1 MAFFYVVFRDIQYFA
16 EMGNFYTDDALSG
29 TSMYKKPMNKYNSHA
44 LTSWAVEERPR
55 EKVMANGIQHLSDSE
70 LLAIL
75 LGSGTRNQTA
85 VELARIILQGSG
97 NSLMELGRKSIG
109 ELVRIKGVGPAK
121 AITLLAAM
129 ELGRRRTGM
138 NHMEKISVK
147 SSETVF
153 KLFHPLLG
161 DLEHEEFWLLMLN
174 RANRVLGRYKV
185 SQGGLSGTVID
196 TRIILKK
203 ALDNLASSIVV
214 CHNHPSGNMQPSDA
228 DVKITGK
235 LKKAAEMLEIKLL
248 DHVIIADKSY
258 FSFAD
263 EGLIS

>member
-1 MAFFYVVFRDIQYFA
+1 MNRY
-16 EMGNFYTDDALSG
+16 NSLALS
-29 TSMYKKPMNKYNSHA
+29 T
-44 LTSWAVEERPR
+44 WAVEERPR
-55 EKVMANGIQHLSDSE
+55 EKVLANGVQYLSDAE

-75 LGSGTRNQTA
+75 LGSGTKNMTV
-85 VELARIILQGSG
+85 VELARQILKDAG
-97 NSLMELGRKSIG
+97 NNLQLLGRMGIE
-109 ELVRIKGVGPAK
+109 ELLRIKGVGPAK
-121 AITLLAAM
+121 AITVLAAL
-129 ELGRRRTGM
+129 ELGRRRSGLQ
-138 NHMEKISVK
+138 HPEKIPVK
-147 SSETVF
+147 SSETVYR
-153 KLFHPLLG
+153 LFLPLLG

-203 ALDNLASSIVV
+203 ALDNLASSIIV
-214 CHNHPSGNMQPSDA
+214 CHNHPSGNKQPSDA
-228 DVKITGK
+228 DVKITEK

-263 EGLIS
+263 EGLIN

>member
-1 MAFFYVVFRDIQYFA
+1 MMHIRAHQWVKRI
-16 EMGNFYTDDALSG
+16 
-29 TSMYKKPMNKYNSHA
+29 MNTYISHA
-44 LTSWAVEERPR
+44 LTTWAVEERPR
-55 EKVMANGIQHLSDSE
+55 EKVMANGIQYLSDVE

-75 LGSGTRNQTA
+75 LGSGTRNQTP
-85 VELARIILQGSG
+85 VELARTILKGAD
-97 NSLMELGRKSIG
+97 NSLQELGRQSIS
-109 ELVRIKGVGPAK
+109 ELVRIKGVGPVK

-129 ELGRRRTGM
+129 ELGRRRAGM
-138 NHMEKISVK
+138 QHAEKLPVK
-147 SSETVF
+147 SSQTVF

-161 DLEHEEFWLLMLN
+161 DLDHEEFWLLMLN

-203 ALDNLASSIVV
+203 ALDNLASSIIV
-214 CHNHPSGNMQPSDA
+214 CHNHPSGNMQPSEA

>member
-1 MAFFYVVFRDIQYFA
+1 
-16 EMGNFYTDDALSG
+16 
-29 TSMYKKPMNKYNSHA
+29 MNKYNSQA

-55 EKVMANGIQHLSDSE
+55 EKVMANGIQYLSNAE
-70 LLAIL
+70 LIAIL
-75 LGSGTRNQTA
+75 LGSGTRHMTA
-85 VELARIILQGSG
+85 VELARQILKEAG
-97 NSLMELGRKSIG
+97 NSLQELGRKGIG

-121 AITLLAAM
+121 ATSILAAL
-129 ELGRRRTGM
+129 ELGRRRAGM
-138 NHMEKISVK
+138 QYSEKIPVK
-147 SSETVF
+147 SSETVYR
-153 KLFHPLLG
+153 LFHPLMG

-174 RANRVLGRYKV
+174 RANRILGRFKV

-203 ALDNLASSIVV
+203 ALDNLASSIIV
-214 CHNHPSGNMQPSDA
+214 CHNHPSGNKQPSDA
-228 DVKITGK
+228 DVKITEK

-263 EGLIS
+263 EGLIN

>member
-1 MAFFYVVFRDIQYFA
+1 
-16 EMGNFYTDDALSG
+16 
-29 TSMYKKPMNKYNSHA
+29 
-44 LTSWAVEERPR
+44 
-55 EKVMANGIQHLSDSE
+55 

-75 LGSGTRNQTA
+75 LGSGTKNMDA
-85 VELARIILQGSG
+85 VELARLILKGAG
-97 NSLMELGRKSIG
+97 NTLQQLGRQGIG
-109 ELVRIKGVGPAK
+109 DLVRIKGVGPAK

-129 ELGRRRTGM
+129 ELGRRRAGM
-138 NHMEKISVK
+138 QHPEKIPVK

-153 KLFHPLLG
+153 NLFHPIMG
-161 DLEHEEFWLLMLN
+161 DLEYEEFWLLMLN
-174 RANRVLGRYKV
+174 RANRVLGRFKV

-203 ALDNLASSIVV
+203 ALDNLASSIIV
-214 CHNHPSGNMQPSDA
+214 CHNHPSGNKQPSDA
-228 DVKITGK
+228 DVKITEK

-263 EGLIS
+263 EGLVI

>member
-1 MAFFYVVFRDIQYFA
+1 
-16 EMGNFYTDDALSG
+16 
-29 TSMYKKPMNKYNSHA
+29 MNRYNSHA

-55 EKVMANGIQHLSDSE
+55 EKVMANGVQYLSDTE

-75 LGSGTRNQTA
+75 LGSGTKNITA
-85 VELARIILQGSG
+85 VELARLILLRSG
-97 NSLMELGRKSIG
+97 NNLQQLGRQSISD
-109 ELVRIKGVGPAK
+109 LVKIKGVGPAK
-121 AITLLAAM
+121 AITLLAAL
-129 ELGRRRTGM
+129 ELGRRRAGLQ
-138 NHMEKISVK
+138 HSEKTPVK
-147 SSETVF
+147 SSRTVYN
-153 KLFHPLLG
+153 LFYPLLG

-203 ALDNLASSIVV
+203 ALDNLASSIIV
-214 CHNHPSGNMQPSDA
+214 CHNHPSGNKQPSDA
-228 DVKITGK
+228 DVKITEK
-235 LKKAAEMLEIKLL
+235 LKKASEMLEIKLL

-263 EGLIS
+263 EGLII

>member
-1 MAFFYVVFRDIQYFA
+1 
-16 EMGNFYTDDALSG
+16 
-29 TSMYKKPMNKYNSHA
+29 MNTYNSQA
-44 LTSWAVEERPR
+44 LTTWAVEERPR
-55 EKVMANGIQHLSDSE
+55 EKVMANGVQYLSDAE

-75 LGSGTRNQTA
+75 LGSGTKNITA
-85 VELARIILQGSG
+85 VELARQILKGAG
-97 NSLMELGRKSIG
+97 NSLQLLGRKGIG

-121 AITLLAAM
+121 AITILAAL
-129 ELGRRRTGM
+129 ELGRRRAGM
-138 NHMEKISVK
+138 QHTDKIPVK
-147 SSETVF
+147 SSETVY
-153 KLFHPLLG
+153 KLFHPLMG

-174 RANRVLGRYKV
+174 RANRVLGRFKV

-203 ALDNLASSIVV
+203 ALDNLASSIIV
-214 CHNHPSGNMQPSDA
+214 CHNHPSGNKQPSDA
-228 DVKITGK
+228 DLKITEK

-263 EGLIS
+263 EGLIN

>member
-1 MAFFYVVFRDIQYFA
+1 MNQYRSI
-16 EMGNFYTDDALSG
+16 NLKTWS
-29 TSMYKKPMNKYNSHA
+29 
-44 LTSWAVEERPR
+44 VEERPR
-55 EKVMANGIQHLSDSE
+55 EKVIANGVQYLSDSE

-75 LGSGTRNQTA
+75 LGSGTRNMTA
-85 VELARIILQGSG
+85 VELARQVLHKSG
-97 NSLMELGRKSIG
+97 NSLHELGRQKLSD
-109 ELVRIKGVGPAK
+109 LVAIKGIGPAK

-129 ELGRRRTGM
+129 ELGRRRTSTQQT
-138 NHMEKISVK
+138 ERIPVK

-153 KLFHPLLG
+153 KLFHPILG
-161 DLEHEEFWLLMLN
+161 DLDHEEFWLLMLN
-174 RANRVLGRYKV
+174 RANRVLGRFKV

-214 CHNHPSGNMQPSDA
+214 CHNHPSGNNQPSDA
-228 DVKITGK
+228 DVKITEK
-235 LKKAAEMLEIKLL
+235 LKKAAAMVEIKLI

-263 EGLIS
+263 EGLIA

>member
-1 MAFFYVVFRDIQYFA
+1 MNQYRS
-16 EMGNFYTDDALSG
+16 NNLKTWS
-29 TSMYKKPMNKYNSHA
+29 
-44 LTSWAVEERPR
+44 VEDRPR
-55 EKVMANGIQHLSDSE
+55 EKVIANGVQYLSDSE

-75 LGSGTRNQTA
+75 LGSGTRNMTV
-85 VELARIILQGSG
+85 VELARQVLHKSG
-97 NSLMELGRKSIG
+97 NSLHELGRQTISD
-109 ELVRIKGVGPAK
+109 LVAIKGIGPAK

-129 ELGRRRTGM
+129 ELGRRRGATQQT
-138 NHMEKISVK
+138 ERIPVK

-153 KLFHPLLG
+153 KLFHPILG
-161 DLEHEEFWLLMLN
+161 DLDHEEFWLLMLN
-174 RANRVLGRYKV
+174 RANRVLGRFKV

-214 CHNHPSGNMQPSDA
+214 CHNHPSGNNQPSDA
-228 DVKITGK
+228 DVKITEK

-263 EGLIS
+263 EGLIA

>member
-1 MAFFYVVFRDIQYFA
+1 
-16 EMGNFYTDDALSG
+16 
-29 TSMYKKPMNKYNSHA
+29 MNTYNSQA
-44 LTSWAVEERPR
+44 LTTWAVEERPR
-55 EKVMANGIQHLSDSE
+55 EKVMANGVQYLSDSE

-75 LGSGTRNQTA
+75 LGSGTKHITA
-85 VELARIILQGSG
+85 VELARQILKEAG
-97 NSLMELGRKSIG
+97 NSLQELGRKGIG

-121 AITLLAAM
+121 ATSILAAL
-129 ELGRRRTGM
+129 ELGRRRAGM
-138 NHMEKISVK
+138 QYSEKIPVK
-147 SSETVF
+147 SSETVYR
-153 KLFHPLLG
+153 LFHPLMG

-174 RANRVLGRYKV
+174 RANRILGRFKV

-203 ALDNLASSIVV
+203 ALDNLASSIIV
-214 CHNHPSGNMQPSDA
+214 CHNHPSGNKQPSDA
-228 DVKITGK
+228 DVKITEK

-263 EGLIS
+263 EGLIN

>member
-1 MAFFYVVFRDIQYFA
+1 
-16 EMGNFYTDDALSG
+16 MGT
-29 TSMYKKPMNKYNSHA
+29 YNSHA
-44 LTSWAVEERPR
+44 LTTWAVEERPR
-55 EKVMANGIQHLSDSE
+55 EKVLANGIQYLSDVE

-85 VELARIILQGSG
+85 VELARIILKGAE
-97 NSLMELGRKSIG
+97 NSLQELGRQSIS
-109 ELVRIKGVGPAK
+109 ELVRIKGVGPVK

-129 ELGRRRTGM
+129 ELGRRRAGM
-138 NHMEKISVK
+138 QHAEKLPVK
-147 SSETVF
+147 SSQTVF

-161 DLEHEEFWLLMLN
+161 DLDHEEFWLLMLN

-203 ALDNLASSIVV
+203 ALDNLASSIIV
-214 CHNHPSGNMQPSDA
+214 CHNHPSGNKQPSDA
-228 DVKITGK
+228 DIKITEK

-263 EGLIS
+263 EGLIN

>member
-1 MAFFYVVFRDIQYFA
+1 
-16 EMGNFYTDDALSG
+16 
-29 TSMYKKPMNKYNSHA
+29 MNKYNSHA
-44 LTSWAVEERPR
+44 LTTWAVEERPR
-55 EKVMANGIQHLSDSE
+55 EKVMANGVQYLSNSE

-75 LGSGTRNQTA
+75 LGSGTKNMTA
-85 VELARIILQGSG
+85 VELARLVLQGAG
-97 NSLMELGRKSIG
+97 NNLHNLGRQGLS
-109 ELVRIKGVGPAK
+109 ELIRIKGIGPAK
-121 AITLLAAM
+121 AITLLAAL
-129 ELGRRRTGM
+129 ELGRRRAGM
-138 NHMEKISVK
+138 TQPEKIPVK

-153 KLFHPLLG
+153 SLFHPLLG

-174 RANRVLGRYKV
+174 RANRVLGRHKI

-203 ALDNLASSIVV
+203 ALDNLASSIIV
-214 CHNHPSGNMQPSDA
+214 CHNHPSGNNQPSDA
-228 DVKITGK
+228 DVKITEK

-263 EGLIS
+263 EGLVI

>member
-1 MAFFYVVFRDIQYFA
+1 
-16 EMGNFYTDDALSG
+16 
-29 TSMYKKPMNKYNSHA
+29 MNKYISKS
-44 LTSWAVEERPR
+44 LSTWAVEERPR
-55 EKVMANGIQHLSDSE
+55 EKVLSNGVQYLSDAE

-75 LGSGTRNQTA
+75 LGSGTKHMTA
-85 VELARIILQGSG
+85 VELARLILKDAG
-97 NSLMELGRKSIG
+97 NNLQLLGRMGIE

-121 AITLLAAM
+121 AITILGAL
-129 ELGRRRTGM
+129 ELGRRRSGLQLP
-138 NHMEKISVK
+138 EKIPVK
-147 SSETVF
+147 SSETVYR
-153 KLFHPLLG
+153 LFHPLMG

-174 RANRVLGRYKV
+174 RANRVLGRFKV

-203 ALDNLASSIVV
+203 ALDNLASSIIV
-214 CHNHPSGNMQPSDA
+214 CHNHPSGNKQPSDA
-228 DVKITGK
+228 DVKITEK

-263 EGLIS
+263 EGLINLEHHDFG

>member
-1 MAFFYVVFRDIQYFA
+1 
-16 EMGNFYTDDALSG
+16 
-29 TSMYKKPMNKYNSHA
+29 MNKYNSRA
-44 LTSWAVEERPR
+44 LTTWAVEERPR
-55 EKVMANGIQHLSDSE
+55 EKVMANGIQYLSNAE

-75 LGSGTRNQTA
+75 LGSGTRQMTA
-85 VELARIILQGSG
+85 VELARQILLDAG
-97 NSLMELGRKSIG
+97 NNLQELGRQGVG

-121 AITLLAAM
+121 ATSILAAM
-129 ELGRRRTGM
+129 ELGRRRAGVQ
-138 NHMEKISVK
+138 HSEKVAVK
-147 SSETVF
+147 SSETVY
-153 KLFHPLLG
+153 KLFHPLMG

-174 RANRVLGRYKV
+174 RANRILGRFKV

-203 ALDNLASSIVV
+203 ALDNLASSIIV
-214 CHNHPSGNMQPSDA
+214 CHNHPSGNKQPSDA
-228 DVKITGK
+228 DVKITEK

-263 EGLIS
+263 EGLIN

>member
-1 MAFFYVVFRDIQYFA
+1 
-16 EMGNFYTDDALSG
+16 
-29 TSMYKKPMNKYNSHA
+29 MNEYNSHA
-44 LTSWAVEERPR
+44 LTTWAVEERPR
-55 EKVMANGIQHLSDSE
+55 EKVMANGVQYLSDSE

-75 LGSGTRNQTA
+75 LGSGTRNMTA
-85 VELARIILQGSG
+85 VELARTILRGSD
-97 NSLMELGRKSIG
+97 NSLQELGRKSIG
-109 ELVRIKGVGPAK
+109 DLVRIKGVGPVI
-121 AITLLAAM
+121 AISLLAAM
-129 ELGRRRTGM
+129 ELGRRREGL
-138 NHMEKISVK
+138 NHVEKIPVK

-153 KLFHPLLG
+153 NLFHPLLG

-174 RANRVLGRYKV
+174 RANRVVGRFKV

-203 ALDNLASSIVV
+203 ALDNLASSIIV
-214 CHNHPSGNMQPSDA
+214 CHNHPSGNNQPSDA

>member
-1 MAFFYVVFRDIQYFA
+1 
-16 EMGNFYTDDALSG
+16 
-29 TSMYKKPMNKYNSHA
+29 MNKYNSQA
-44 LTSWAVEERPR
+44 LSTWAVEERPR
-55 EKVMANGIQHLSDSE
+55 EKVMANGVQYLSNAE

-75 LGSGTRNQTA
+75 LGSGTRHMTA
-85 VELARIILQGSG
+85 VELARQILKDAGD
-97 NSLMELGRKSIG
+97 SLQELGRQGIG

-121 AITLLAAM
+121 ATSILAAM
-129 ELGRRRTGM
+129 ELGRRRAGVQ
-138 NHMEKISVK
+138 HSDKVAVK
-147 SSETVF
+147 SSETVY
-153 KLFHPLLG
+153 KLFHPLMG

-174 RANRVLGRYKV
+174 RANRVLGKYKV

-203 ALDNLASSIVV
+203 ALDNLSSSIIV
-214 CHNHPSGNMQPSDA
+214 CHNHPSGNKQPSDA
-228 DVKITGK
+228 DVKITRK

-263 EGLIS
+263 EGLID

>member
-1 MAFFYVVFRDIQYFA
+1 
-16 EMGNFYTDDALSG
+16 
-29 TSMYKKPMNKYNSHA
+29 MNTYNSQA
-44 LTSWAVEERPR
+44 LTTWAVEERPR
-55 EKVMANGIQHLSDSE
+55 EKVMANGVQYLSDSE

-75 LGSGTRNQTA
+75 LGSGTKNITA
-85 VELARIILQGSG
+85 VELARQILKGAG
-97 NSLMELGRKSIG
+97 NSLQLLGRKGIG

-121 AITLLAAM
+121 AITILAAL
-129 ELGRRRTGM
+129 ELGRRRAGM
-138 NHMEKISVK
+138 QHTDKIPVK
-147 SSETVF
+147 SSETVY
-153 KLFHPLLG
+153 KLFHPLMG

-174 RANRVLGRYKV
+174 RANRVLGRFKV

-203 ALDNLASSIVV
+203 ALDNLASSIIV
-214 CHNHPSGNMQPSDA
+214 CHNHPSGNKQPSDA
-228 DVKITGK
+228 DLKITEK

-263 EGLIS
+263 EGLIN

>member
-1 MAFFYVVFRDIQYFA
+1 
-16 EMGNFYTDDALSG
+16 
-29 TSMYKKPMNKYNSHA
+29 MNKYDSHA
-44 LTSWAVEERPR
+44 LTTWAVEERPR
-55 EKVMANGIQHLSDSE
+55 EKVMANGVQYLSDAE

-75 LGSGTRNQTA
+75 IGSGTRHITA
-85 VELARIILQGSG
+85 VELARQIMKGAG
-97 NSLMELGRKSIG
+97 NSLHILGRQGVG

-121 AITLLAAM
+121 AITIVAAL
-129 ELGRRRTGM
+129 ELGRRRAGM
-138 NHMEKISVK
+138 QHSEKTPVK
-147 SSETVF
+147 SSETVY
-153 KLFHPLLG
+153 KLFHPLMG

-203 ALDNLASSIVV
+203 ALDNLASSIIV
-214 CHNHPSGNMQPSDA
+214 CHNHPSGNKQPSDA
-228 DVKITGK
+228 DLKITEK

-263 EGLIS
+263 EGLIN

>member
-1 MAFFYVVFRDIQYFA
+1 MNDY
-16 EMGNFYTDDALSG
+16 NSG
-29 TSMYKKPMNKYNSHA
+29 TLK
-44 LTSWAVEERPR
+44 SWAVEERPR
-55 EKVMANGIQHLSDSE
+55 EKVMANGIQYLSDAE

-75 LGSGTRNQTA
+75 MGSGTRNTTA
-85 VELARIILQGSG
+85 VELARKILGG
-97 NSLMELGRKSIG
+97 VDNNLHELGRQSISD
-109 ELVRIKGVGPAK
+109 LQKVKGVGPAK
-121 AITLLAAM
+121 AITLMAAM
-129 ELGRRRTGM
+129 ELGRRRAGT
-138 NHMEKISVK
+138 HHVDKIPVK

-153 KLFHPLLG
+153 KLFHPLMG

-174 RANRVLGRYKV
+174 RANRVLGRFKV

-203 ALDNLASSIVV
+203 ALDNLSSSIIV

-228 DVKITGK
+228 DVKITEK

-248 DHVIIADKSY
+248 DHIIIADKSY

-263 EGLIS
+263 EGLII

>member
-1 MAFFYVVFRDIQYFA
+1 
-16 EMGNFYTDDALSG
+16 
-29 TSMYKKPMNKYNSHA
+29 MNKYNSHA
-44 LTSWAVEERPR
+44 LTTWAVEERPR
-55 EKVMANGIQHLSDSE
+55 EKVMANGVQYLSDAE

-75 LGSGTRNQTA
+75 IGSGTRQVTA
-85 VELARIILQGSG
+85 VELARQILRGAGS
-97 NSLMELGRKSIG
+97 SLQDLGRQGIG

-121 AITLLAAM
+121 AISIMAAL
-129 ELGRRRTGM
+129 ELGRRRAGIRNSGKTA
-138 NHMEKISVK
+138 VK
-147 SSETVF
+147 SSETVY
-153 KLFHPLLG
+153 KLFHPLVG

-203 ALDNLASSIVV
+203 ALDNLASSIIV
-214 CHNHPSGNMQPSDA
+214 CHNHPSGNKQPSDA
-228 DVKITGK
+228 DVKITEK

-263 EGLIS
+263 EGLIN

>member
-1 MAFFYVVFRDIQYFA
+1 MKR
-16 EMGNFYTDDALSG
+16 
-29 TSMYKKPMNKYNSHA
+29 YNSHA
-44 LTSWAVEERPR
+44 LTTWAVEDRPR
-55 EKVMANGIQHLSDSE
+55 EKVLANGVQYLSDSE

-75 LGSGTRNQTA
+75 LGSGTKNMTA
-85 VELARIILQGSG
+85 VELARLILKGAG
-97 NSLMELGRKSIG
+97 NSLHQLGRQGI
-109 ELVRIKGVGPAK
+109 EDLVRIKGVGTAK
-121 AITLLAAM
+121 AITLIAAM
-129 ELGRRRTGM
+129 ELGRRRASM
-138 NHMEKISVK
+138 HSAERIPVK
-147 SSETVF
+147 SSETVYR
-153 KLFHPLLG
+153 LFHPILG

-203 ALDNLASSIVV
+203 ALDNLASSIIV
-214 CHNHPSGNMQPSDA
+214 CHNHPSGNNQPSEA
-228 DVKITGK
+228 DLKITEK